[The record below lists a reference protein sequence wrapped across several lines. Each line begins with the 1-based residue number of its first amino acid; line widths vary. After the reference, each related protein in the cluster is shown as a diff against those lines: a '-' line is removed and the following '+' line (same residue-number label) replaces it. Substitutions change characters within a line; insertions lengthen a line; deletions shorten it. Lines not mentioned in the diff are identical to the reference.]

1 MKFGLFVN
9 SQQPRDDDP
18 VLRFRQC
25 VQQVI
30 VARDNGF
37 DAIAAGHHYV
47 SPPYIAI
54 QNLPFLA
61 RLSAESGNM
70 DLVLAV
76 TLLALLNPVQTAEEI
91 ASLDVMSEGRVVF
104 GVGIGYREEEFQAF
118 GLQVSDRVPR
128 MLEGLRLIKRLWT
141 EDKITHQGRFFNL
154 REATSTIRPVQ
165 RPHPPIWIA
174 ANADKAVERT
184 GRLGYPWFI
193 NPHAAMP
200 TTERQW
206 GLYKDALAA
215 NGHQLPA
222 ARPMILEL
230 HVAATREEA
239 VATAQPY
246 LEGKYAAYAAWGQDK
261 VLPGQ
266 ESFRVSFD
274 ELAKDRFILGSPQ
287 DVIEQLE
294 TRIARLD
301 ANYFI
306 FRAGWPGMEM
316 WKILK
321 VLELMGKEV
330 LPYFHKK
337 YGRGL

>member
-9 SQQPRDDDP
+9 SQQPRTDDP

-25 VQQVI
+25 VQQTI
-30 VARDNGF
+30 VARDTGF
-37 DAIAAGHHYV
+37 DAIASGHHYV
-47 SPPYIAI
+47 SPPYIAL

-61 RLSAESGNM
+61 RLAADSGKM

-91 ASLDVMSEGRVVF
+91 ATLDVMSEGRVVF

-128 MLEGLRLIKRLWT
+128 MLEGLKLMKRLWT
-141 EDKITHQGRFFNL
+141 EDNVTHQGRYFNL
-154 REATSTIRPVQ
+154 HDATSTIRPVQ
-165 RPHPPIWIA
+165 KPHPPIWIA

-193 NPHAAMP
+193 NPHAALP

-206 GLYKDALAA
+206 GLYTAALA
-215 NGHQLPA
+215 
-222 ARPMILEL
+222 
-230 HVAATREEA
+230 
-239 VATAQPY
+239 TAGPY

-261 VLPGQ
+261 VLPGE
-266 ESFRVSFD
+266 ESFRVAFD
-274 ELAKDRFILGSPQ
+274 ELAKDRFILGSPH
-287 DVIEQLE
+287 DVIAQLE
-294 TRIARLD
+294 DRITRLD

-306 FRAGWPGMEM
+306 FRAGWPGMEL
-316 WKILK
+316 WKVLK
-321 VLELMGKEV
+321 CLELMGSAV
-330 LPYFHKK
+330 LPHFHKK
-337 YGRGL
+337 YGRT

>member
-9 SQQPRDDDP
+9 SQQPRGDDP

-25 VQQVI
+25 VQQTI
-30 VARDNGF
+30 VARDTGF

-54 QNLPFLA
+54 QNLPLLA
-61 RLSAESGNM
+61 RLAADSGKM

-128 MLEGLRLIKRLWT
+128 MLEGLRLIKRLWS
-141 EDKITHQGRFFNL
+141 EDNVTHQGRFFNL
-154 REATSTIRPVQ
+154 RDATSTIRPVQ
-165 RPHPPIWIA
+165 KPHPPIWIA

-206 GLYKDALAA
+206 GLYQAALAA
-215 NGHQLPA
+215 AGHQAPA

-230 HVAATREEA
+230 HVAPTREEA
-239 VATAQPY
+239 FETARPY

-261 VLPGQ
+261 VLPGH
-266 ESFRVSFD
+266 EDFRVSFD
-274 ELAKDRFILGSPQ
+274 ELAKDRFILGSP
-287 DVIEQLE
+287 DEIIEQLE
-294 TRIARLD
+294 TRIAKLD

-306 FRAGWPGMEM
+306 FRAGWPGMEL
-316 WKILK
+316 WKVLK
-321 VLELMGKEV
+321 VLELMGDKV

-337 YGRGL
+337 YGRG

>member
-9 SQQPRDDDP
+9 NQQPRSTDP
-18 VLRFRQC
+18 VLSFRQC

-30 VARDNGF
+30 VARDAGF
-37 DAIAAGHHYV
+37 DAIASGHHYV
-47 SPPYIAI
+47 SPPYIAL

-61 RLSAESGNM
+61 RLAADSGQM

-76 TLLALLNPVQTAEEI
+76 TLLALLNPVQTAEEV
-91 ASLDVMSEGRVVF
+91 ATLDVMSEGRVVF

-128 MLEGLRLIKRLWT
+128 MLEGLKLIKRLWT
-141 EDKITHQGRFFNL
+141 EDNVTHQGRYFNL
-154 REATSTIRPVQ
+154 RDATSTIRPVQ
-165 RPHPPIWIA
+165 KPYPPIWIA
-174 ANADKAVERT
+174 ANADKAVQRA

-206 GLYKDALAA
+206 GLYKEALAA
-215 NGHQLPA
+215 AGHQVSA
-222 ARPMILEL
+222 QRPMTLEL
-230 HVAATREEA
+230 CVAPTREEA
-239 VATAQPY
+239 VELAGPY

-274 ELAKDRFILGSPQ
+274 ELAKDRFILGSPD
-287 DVIEQLE
+287 DVIQQLE
-294 TRIARLD
+294 DRIQRLD

-306 FRAGWPGMEM
+306 FRAGWPGMEI
-316 WKILK
+316 WKTLK
-321 VLELMGKEV
+321 TVELMGSHV
-330 LPYFHKK
+330 LPHFHRK
-337 YGRGL
+337 YGRG

>member
-1 MKFGLFVN
+1 MTTWKEKTMKFGLFVN
-9 SQQPRDDDP
+9 SQQPRGDDP

-30 VARDNGF
+30 VARDTGF

-61 RLSAESGNM
+61 RLAADSGQM

-76 TLLALLNPVQTAEEI
+76 TLLALLEPGADRRGDRL
-91 ASLDVMSEGRVVF
+91 ARCDVGGRVVF

-128 MLEGLRLIKRLWT
+128 MLEGLKLIKRLWT
-141 EDKITHQGRFFNL
+141 EDDVTHQGRYFNL

-165 RPHPPIWIA
+165 KPHPPIWIA

-193 NPHAAMP
+193 NPHAALP

-206 GLYKDALAA
+206 GLYKAALAGA
-215 NGHQLPA
+215 GHPVPA
-222 ARPMILEL
+222 QRPMVLEL
-230 HVAATREEA
+230 CVAPTREEA
-239 VATAQPY
+239 VALAGPISKANTRPMPPGARTRCCRARRASASRSTNWRRTASSS
-246 LEGKYAAYAAWGQDK
+246 AA
-261 VLPGQ
+261 P
-266 ESFRVSFD
+266 
-274 ELAKDRFILGSPQ
+274 
-287 DVIEQLE
+287 
-294 TRIARLD
+294 TT
-301 ANYFI
+301 
-306 FRAGWPGMEM
+306 
-316 WKILK
+316 
-321 VLELMGKEV
+321 
-330 LPYFHKK
+330 
-337 YGRGL
+337 